1 MLMTEFKMEDA
12 IAVWMAEGKVEGRIE
27 GRIEGRRFEAE
38 AIAARLLRRGDSIDE
53 IAELTDL
60 SRADVEILK
69 QQIDDV

>member
-1 MLMTEFKMEDA
+1 MTEFKMEDA
-12 IAVWMAEGKVEGRIE
+12 IAVWMAEGKVE